1 MFHLFMAALALFYKT
16 HFGDY
21 GEVGSLSS
29 WIEFLQR
36 DAGKLWNSSDATHVQ
51 DYNACFD
58 FFEVLLNGYI
68 IAALGESIDSAAAT
82 ARAFST
88 LLPTLPPDVLKRAVA
103 SLADL
108 ASNPSELIFT
118 ESDAEGETREGHLKT
133 SVFIKHALLLKTFH
147 AAVKVG
153 DTGLMLNALKF
164 LSIWFQGSQNYKY
177 AAECLR
183 LTACL
188 KGGVWSERLSKFWM
202 ENAVVNLSGK
212 KNGFIALD
220 MMNEYIVREVKALIP
235 DNLTPS
241 SDNRVRN
248 ICSLLVMQFRE
259 IRKQVSKE
267 LDVKIFDHHSQRVT
281 PWRDCIAVANQLIA
295 ERIHRT
301 PAGGI
306 ESSRVA
312 EDSNMNL
319 YVNGLEVLAS
329 GQGIARMKERW
340 LEEDDFEPGEND
352 SDSGTE
358 GRSWSGCEDSSD
370 SD

>member
-1 MFHLFMAALALFYKT
+1 MAALALFYKT

-21 GEVGSLSS
+21 DEVGTLSS
-29 WIEFLQR
+29 WIDFLQR
-36 DAGKLWNSSDATHVQ
+36 DAGKLWNNNDATHVQ
-51 DYNACFD
+51 DYNACLD

-68 IAALGESIDSAAAT
+68 IAALCESIDSAAAS
-82 ARAFST
+82 ARTFST
-88 LLPTLPPDVLKRAVA
+88 LLPTLPSDVLQRAIA

-108 ASNPSELIFT
+108 ASNPSEVIFT
-118 ESDAEGETREGHLKT
+118 ESDTDGETREGHLKT

-188 KGGVWSERLSKFWM
+188 EGGIWSDRLSKFWM
-202 ENAVVNLSGK
+202 ENMVVNLSGK
-212 KNGFIALD
+212 KSGFIALD
-220 MMNEYIVREVKALIP
+220 MLNEYIVREVKTLIP

-241 SDNRVRN
+241 TDNRVRN
-248 ICSLLVMQFRE
+248 ICSLLIMKFRE
-259 IRKQVSKE
+259 IRKHISTE
-267 LDVKIFDHHSQRVT
+267 LEVKIFDHHSKRVN
-281 PWRDCIAVANQLIA
+281 PWRDSIAVANRLIA

-301 PAGGI
+301 PAGV
-306 ESSRVA
+306 ESNRVS
-312 EDSNMNL
+312 EDSIMNL
-319 YVNGLEVLAS
+319 YVYGLEALAS

-340 LEEDDFEPGEND
+340 LAQNDFDVGEND
-352 SDSGTE
+352 DESDTD